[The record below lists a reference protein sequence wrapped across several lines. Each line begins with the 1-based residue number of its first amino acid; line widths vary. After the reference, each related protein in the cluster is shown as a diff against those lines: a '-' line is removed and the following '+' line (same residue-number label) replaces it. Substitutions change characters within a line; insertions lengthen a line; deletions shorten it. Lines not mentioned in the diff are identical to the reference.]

1 MRYIRIFFL
10 AVFAWFWGNVV
21 SKRQTIL
28 RELLIISLLGI
39 LLANTLLID
48 DHVLVLLASNGIVVS
63 EPNEPTVSGSKETKS
78 TETNASNDV
87 SVQSILQ
94 SLNSESVQS
103 SNPAC
108 TETKASNDVS
118 VRSSIHTQ
126 PFQYSTIP
134 AIDLGSSESI
144 SSQASNMSLQSSNK
158 GSLQTGDN
166 GLIQSSLRNT
176 SSYMQTV
183 DNVLIQSSPINAESQ
198 QLSSKVSLQAC
209 LQSIDTESVQSSSQS
224 IDNGVIKSSP
234 VSQGLIQ
241 SSAINTSSLQSSP
254 VNQGLIQTSP
264 LHNDFL
270 SKDRKPLEDLL
281 GESSF
286 IEQDIKDIICRIGAS
301 APDNILLHLK
311 SFVSQLETTR
321 STNKLIRVNIKD
333 PANTKSIIS
342 QQNSYRAEYT
352 LEKNDL
358 CPMVFIALPVIL
370 SRLLDI
376 KVGDNWK
383 DKQHFT
389 MPELI
394 ILILKGIKNEFIP
407 LIMKQEVLGYLG
419 KYTPEIRE
427 FLSMC
432 IVYMKV
438 YKTVTFKAHRKKMYA
453 LDNYF
458 MPMVA
463 SNYLNFSFSK
473 DMAIDDKKA
482 SKAFYKVYMEHFH
495 PGCLALIS
503 NIRAILTE
511 DNVSFDGGSQNFF
524 ETAMVVY
531 PYLNDLLKDNK
542 ITPWETIIKK
552 ETNHGKK
559 ESTKTPKKNRLSSN
573 PMDQEKKPSINPKPK
588 AHQKQP
594 HLEEK
599 DKPYKKEDNVLG
611 EEERHKPFMQD
622 NKGGL
627 PKRVTNEENDDV
639 YADRAERIYDNFP
652 YIRKED
658 GRLAMS
664 RNVKMDGY
672 RYFLVPKLYGRSE
685 ECLHLVDTK
694 ALPGKE
700 KIYYYI
706 SENSYILRGDKK
718 WYPLRS
724 SRV

>member
-1 MRYIRIFFL
+1 MYSYLHHIAMISIRVYFVSL
-10 AVFAWFWGNVV
+10 FAWILGAEV
-21 SKRQTIL
+21 SESYRQTIL
-28 RELLIISLLGI
+28 RELLVISLLSII
-39 LLANTLLID
+39 LLANTLLIHND
-48 DHVLVLLASNGIVVS
+48 LLVLLASNGIIVS
-63 EPNEPTVSGSKETKS
+63 EPNEPSVSGSKETKS
-78 TETNASNDV
+78 TETKASNDV

-94 SLNSESVQS
+94 GLSSLAVQS
-103 SNPAC
+103 R
-108 TETKASNDVS
+108 TQE
-118 VRSSIHTQ
+118 SS
-126 PFQYSTIP
+126 
-134 AIDLGSSESI
+134 
-144 SSQASNMSLQSSNK
+144 MSLQSSNK
-158 GSLQTGDN
+158 RSLQTVDN
-166 GLIQSSLRNT
+166 GLIHASLSNT
-176 SSYMQTV
+176 SYMQRV
-183 DNVLIQSSPINAESQ
+183 DNVLIQSSAINAESQ
-198 QLSSKVSLQAC
+198 Q
-209 LQSIDTESVQSSSQS
+209 SSSRS
-224 IDNGVIKSSP
+224 VNNGVIESSP
-234 VSQGLIQ
+234 L
-241 SSAINTSSLQSSP
+241 NTSSLQS
-254 VNQGLIQTSP
+254 LIQTSP
-264 LHNDFL
+264 LRNDFL

-286 IEQDIKDIICRIGAS
+286 IEQDIKDIVSRIGAS

-438 YKTVTFKAHRKKMYA
+438 YKTVTFKAHHKKMYA

-463 SNYLNFSFSK
+463 SNYLKFSFSK

-542 ITPWETIIKK
+542 ITPWETITKK

-611 EEERHKPFMQD
+611 KEERHKPFMQD
-622 NKGGL
+622 NKGEL
-627 PKRVTNEENDDV
+627 PKRVTNDYDDDDYARDRADH
-639 YADRAERIYDNFP
+639 YADEFP
-652 YIRKED
+652 YIRQEN
-658 GRLAMS
+658 GRLAMA

-672 RYFLVPKLYGRSE
+672 RYFLVPKLYARNE

-718 WYPLRS
+718 YYPLR
-724 SRV
+724 